1 MQFLEGR
8 EASVSVCSRARRA
21 LFCLVHQHVC
31 ARARGQQRDAP
42 CLREPASLGRALC
55 NLWHRTLLTLLTAQT

>member
-21 LFCLVHQHVC
+21 LFCLVHQHLC
-31 ARARGQQRDAP
+31 ARAQGQQRDAP
-42 CLREPASLGRALC
+42 CLRERPPWARALRS
-55 NLWHRTLLTLLTAQT
+55 LWHGILLTLLTAQT